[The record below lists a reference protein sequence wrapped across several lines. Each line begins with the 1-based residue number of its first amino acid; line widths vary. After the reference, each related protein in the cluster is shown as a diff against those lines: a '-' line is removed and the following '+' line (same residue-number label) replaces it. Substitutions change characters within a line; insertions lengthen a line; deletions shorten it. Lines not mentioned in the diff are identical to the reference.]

1 MSNFTTASRFRLY
14 LTLLFGPLQ
23 NLCMR
28 NFKYNLL
35 IWFFIFQNWHVFICC
50 RPRAKYSGRHGPSGK
65 VRKYYICYKLEIITK
80 RFFRILQLKQ
90 HEIESKLDGSK
101 VLAVVGGRSERN
113 QHRTRRVLL
122 SSLEVGV
129 VVLGCVVFVGALA
142 TAICV
147 ICIRRRKR
155 RYGLLKNF

>member
-1 MSNFTTASRFRLY
+1 MYLYAVDPVLNTVVDMDRLEKCVNIIFV
-14 LTLLFGPLQ
+14 TNWKLQ
-23 NLCMR
+23 LN
-28 NFKYNLL
+28 
-35 IWFFIFQNWHVFICC
+35 V
-50 RPRAKYSGRHGPSGK
+50 
-65 VRKYYICYKLEIITK
+65 
-80 RFFRILQLKQ
+80 FRILQLKQ